1 MLVNKI
7 NSNFVGITDHFP
19 ALCQRAH
26 MRYVPDES
34 LISEDQ
40 AYFSLS
46 SIQISKAAGPD
57 NIPNRL
63 LKDFALGLALL
74 VCDIYKQSLREDM

>member
-1 MLVNKI
+1 
-7 NSNFVGITDHFP
+7 
-19 ALCQRAH
+19 

-63 LKDFALGLALL
+63 LKDFALELALL